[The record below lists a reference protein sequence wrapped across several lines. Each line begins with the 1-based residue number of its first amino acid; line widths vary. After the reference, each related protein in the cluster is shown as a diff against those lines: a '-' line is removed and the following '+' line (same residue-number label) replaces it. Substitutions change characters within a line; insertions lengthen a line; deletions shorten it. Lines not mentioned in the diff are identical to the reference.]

1 MAWGK
6 KSSIASTMLR
16 RNIHPSMYLV
26 AIAWLYVTLMM
37 AVGEATAAQ
46 GSIVGGLLTFVLYG
60 ALPVSLA
67 LYLLGTPARRRL
79 RRAREAAAIA
89 ASPSAEPDGGGQAAG
104 GAAVPPVGEE
114 T

>member
-1 MAWGK
+1 
-6 KSSIASTMLR
+6 
-16 RNIHPSMYLV
+16 MYLV

-37 AVGEATAAQ
+37 AVGEATATN
-46 GSIVGGLLTFVLYG
+46 GTVVGALLTFVLYG

-79 RRAREAAAIA
+79 RREREAAANA
-89 ASPSAEPDGGGQAAG
+89 SAEPDSGGEAAG
-104 GAAVPPVGEE
+104 RAAVAPVREE

>member
-1 MAWGK
+1 
-6 KSSIASTMLR
+6 
-16 RNIHPSMYLV
+16 MYLV

-37 AVGEATAAQ
+37 AVGEATATN
-46 GSIVGGLLTFVLYG
+46 GTVVGALLTFVLYG

-79 RRAREAAAIA
+79 RREREAAANA
-89 ASPSAEPDGGGQAAG
+89 SAEPDGGGEAAG
-104 GAAVPPVGEE
+104 RAAVAPVREE

>member
-1 MAWGK
+1 
-6 KSSIASTMLR
+6 
-16 RNIHPSMYLV
+16 MYLV

-37 AVGEATAAQ
+37 AVGEATATN
-46 GSIVGGLLTFVLYG
+46 GSVVGALLTFVLYG

-79 RRAREAAAIA
+79 RREREAAAAA
-89 ASPSAEPDGGGQAAG
+89 ASASAEPDGGGEAAG
-104 GAAVPPVGEE
+104 GATVAPVREE